1 MKLPKLNL
9 KLPELKIK
17 LPELP
22 KLTKTQK
29 LLSIAITVFL
39 LLDITAGIIL
49 LANKDKSAV
58 RLVCGSENTSRLF
71 SLDSAASKGTIKED
85 GYANFK
91 FTKAQKEYFYKTYRE
106 NGTVALTVCLQL
118 MPTKKQ
124 KEQLELSDGTEPVF
138 RYGFLGEEDFTIEG
152 KFLRK
157 KYPDTRRIQ
166 IQGDERKAPE
176 LFDISFAV
184 QKNENIEKYIPKG
197 FFIYSTVRC
206 RIIAACVVPAEIG
219 YDLTSEIPFYGFACN
234 GGIVNFESRGFDFS
248 GSSMVFPVQS
258 NAKQTMPE
266 YRVLLSQNPEN
277 KTTREHS
284 VRVQMNVGGEKLYI
298 NNVTAAREIII
309 PAAALNTPFSRTEI
323 VENAECVDS
332 LIMRGTNAVATLR
345 GSDDT
350 AGVGGGAAQS
360 ATSAQGAATT
370 LSATATLNPEPD
382 FAYEILEPIRT
393 DPGLIL
399 NYKTSQW
406 RTADYEIYEWD
417 RFPQILFFDT
427 RNYEVQDKLFRR
439 LAFFVEKQGYKGR
452 LLTNEELGDMHGY
465 NAHDYSAQ
473 SMANFFNKATELNFK
488 LNEEE
493 LLLKRILIHNGLLE
507 DDGFYVKANEGGLVS
522 ISRETPAW
530 SRTNLLAH
538 EGWHTIFFRDAEF
551 RNFVSAV
558 YYTFD
563 QTSRDF
569 LIDYFKSQPSLGYDV
584 NDEYLMHNEFMAYIM
599 QQRLSEVANYF
610 VHLANRGTVIK
621 FTPDLAAYIRKTE
634 GRGFE
639 DAANAL
645 NDFVFDKYGIVC
657 GNIAL
662 VNR

>member
-1 MKLPKLNL
+1 MKLPDLTKKL
-9 KLPELKIK
+9 KLDKLSSLSKSQKI
-17 LPELP
+17 LVAAVV
-22 KLTKTQK
+22 
-29 LLSIAITVFL
+29 IFL
-39 LLDITAGIIL
+39 ILDIAAGIVLI
-49 LANKDKSAV
+49 ANKNKSAV
-58 RLVCGSENTSRLF
+58 HILGPRGEMTSLYA
-71 SLDSAASKGTIKED
+71 LDSAAAKGTVNNE
-85 GYANFK
+85 YANFK
-91 FTKAQKEYFYKTYRE
+91 FTKAQKEYFSKVYKDQ
-106 NGTVALTVCLQL
+106 GSVSLTVCFQM

-124 KEQLELSDGTEPVF
+124 KELLASDADAVL
-138 RYGFLGEEDFTIEG
+138 RYGFLSEDDFTIDG
-152 KFLRK
+152 KFIKK

-166 IQGDERKAPE
+166 VQADEKNAPTV
-176 LFDISFAV
+176 FDISFAV
-184 QKNENIEKYIPKG
+184 QKNDNIEKYIPEG
-197 FFIYSTVRC
+197 FYVYSTLRC
-206 RIIAACVVPAEIG
+206 RVLAAIVVPAEIG
-219 YDLTSEIPFYGFACN
+219 FDFRSEIPFAGFACN
-234 GGIVNFESRGFDFS
+234 GGILDFKSKTFDFS

-258 NAKQTMPE
+258 NMMQSMPE
-266 YRVLLSQNPEN
+266 YRVMLSENPEN
-277 KTTREHS
+277 KTTREHA
-284 VRVQMNVGGEKLYI
+284 VRIQMNVGGEKLYL
-298 NNVTAAREIII
+298 NNVTAANELII
-309 PAAALNTPFSRTEI
+309 PTAALNTPFSR
-323 VENAECVDS
+323 VEFTDNAECVES
-332 LIMRGTNAVATLR
+332 LIMRGTKA
-345 GSDDT
+345 
-350 AGVGGGAAQS
+350 AGAEV
-360 ATSAQGAATT
+360 
-370 LSATATLNPEPD
+370 
-382 FAYEILEPIRT
+382 LEPVRT

-406 RTADYEIYEWD
+406 RTADYELYEWD

-465 NAHDYSAQ
+465 NAHDYSAE
-473 SMANFFNKATELNFK
+473 SMARFFNKATELNFP

-493 LLLKRILIHNGLLE
+493 ELLKRILIHNKLLE
-507 DDGFYVKANEGGLVS
+507 SDGMYVKANEGGLVS
-522 ISRETPAW
+522 ISRETPGW

-563 QTSRDF
+563 PDSRDF

-610 VHLANRGTVIK
+610 VHLANRGTVINY
-621 FTPDLAAYIRKTE
+621 TPNLAAYVRKTE

-645 NDFVFDKYGIVC
+645 NDFVYDKYGIVC

-662 VNR
+662 VSR

>member
-9 KLPELKIK
+9 KLPKLNIK
-17 LPELP
+17 LPHLP
-22 KLTKTQK
+22 QMTKTQK
-29 LLSIAITVFL
+29 LLSIAIAIFL
-39 LLDITAGIIL
+39 LLDITAGIVL
-49 LANKDKSAV
+49 LVNKDKSAV
-58 RLVCGSENTSRLF
+58 RLVCGSENTTRLF
-71 SLDSAASKGTIKED
+71 ALDSAASKGTIKED

-91 FTKAQKEYFYKTYRE
+91 FTKTQKEYFYKTYRE

-124 KEQLELSDGTEPVF
+124 MELLSSDAETLF
-138 RYGFLGEEDFTIEG
+138 RYGFLGNEDFTIEG
-152 KFLRK
+152 KFLKK

-166 IQGDERKAPE
+166 IQGDEKKAPE
-176 LFDISFAV
+176 LFDVSFAV
-184 QKNENIEKYIPKG
+184 QKNDNIEKYAPEG
-197 FFIYSTVRC
+197 FFIYSSIRC
-206 RIIAACVVPAEIG
+206 RIIAACVVPAEVG
-219 YDLTSEIPFYGFACN
+219 FDVTKEIPFYGFACN
-234 GGIVNFESRGFDFS
+234 GGLVDFERRAFDFS
-248 GSSMVFPVQS
+248 GCSMVFPVQS
-258 NAKQTMPE
+258 NTKQTMPE
-266 YRVLLSQNPEN
+266 YRVMLSEKPEN
-277 KTTREHS
+277 KSTREHS
-284 VRVQMNVGGEKLYI
+284 VRVQMNIGGEKLYI
-298 NNVTAAREIII
+298 NNVNAAREIII
-309 PAAALNTPFSRTEI
+309 PAAALNTPFSRTELA
-323 VENAECVDS
+323 ENADSVES
-332 LIMRGTNAVATLR
+332 LIMRGTKALASEE
-345 GSDDT
+345 G
-350 AGVGGGAAQS
+350 
-360 ATSAQGAATT
+360 
-370 LSATATLNPEPD
+370 
-382 FAYEILEPIRT
+382 EILEPIRT

-427 RNYEVQDKLFRR
+427 RNYEVQDRLFRR

-452 LLTNEELGDMHGY
+452 LLTNDELGDMHGY

-473 SMANFFNKATELNFK
+473 SMANFFNKASELHFQ

-493 LLLKRILIHNGLLE
+493 LLLKRILIHNGFLE
-507 DDGFYVKANEGGLVS
+507 DDGLYVKANEGGLVS
-522 ISRETPAW
+522 ISRETPGW

-551 RNFVSAV
+551 RNYVSAV

-563 QTSRDF
+563 PTSRDF
-569 LIDYFKSQPSLGYDV
+569 LIDYFKSQPSLGYDI

-599 QQRLSEVANYF
+599 QQKLSEVANYF

-645 NDFVFDKYGIVC
+645 NDFVYDKYGIVC

>member
-1 MKLPKLNL
+1 M
-9 KLPELKIK
+9 KLPELTKKLKLDKLSSLSKSQKI
-17 LPELP
+17 LVAAVV
-22 KLTKTQK
+22 
-29 LLSIAITVFL
+29 IFL
-39 LLDITAGIIL
+39 ILDIAAGIVLI
-49 LANKDKSAV
+49 ANKNKSAV
-58 RLVCGSENTSRLF
+58 HILGPRGEMTSLYA
-71 SLDSAASKGTIKED
+71 LDSAASKGTVNNQ
-85 GYANFK
+85 YANFK
-91 FTKAQKEYFYKTYRE
+91 FTKAQKEYFSKVYKDQ
-106 NGTVALTVCLQL
+106 GSVSLTVCFQM

-124 KEQLELSDGTEPVF
+124 KEFLESDADAVL
-138 RYGFLGEEDFTIEG
+138 RYGFLSGDDFTIDG
-152 KFLRK
+152 KFIKK

-166 IQGDERKAPE
+166 VQADEKNAPTV
-176 LFDISFAV
+176 FDISFAV
-184 QKNENIEKYIPKG
+184 QKNENIEKYIPEG
-197 FFIYSTVRC
+197 FYVYSTVRC
-206 RIIAACVVPAEIG
+206 RVLAAIVVPAEIG
-219 YDLTSEIPFYGFACN
+219 FDFRSEIPFAGFACN
-234 GGIVNFESRGFDFS
+234 GGILDFKSKTFDFS

-258 NAKQTMPE
+258 NMMQSMPE
-266 YRVLLSQNPEN
+266 YRVMLSENPEN
-277 KTTREHS
+277 KTTREHA
-284 VRVQMNVGGEKLYI
+284 VRIQMNVGGEKLYL
-298 NNVTAAREIII
+298 NNVTAANELII
-309 PAAALNTPFSRTEI
+309 PTAALNTPFSR
-323 VENAECVDS
+323 VEFTDNAECVES
-332 LIMRGTNAVATLR
+332 LIMRGTKA
-345 GSDDT
+345 
-350 AGVGGGAAQS
+350 AGAEV
-360 ATSAQGAATT
+360 
-370 LSATATLNPEPD
+370 
-382 FAYEILEPIRT
+382 LEPVRT

-406 RTADYEIYEWD
+406 RTADYELYEWD

-465 NAHDYSAQ
+465 NAHDYSAE
-473 SMANFFNKATELNFK
+473 SMARFFNKATELNFP

-493 LLLKRILIHNGLLE
+493 ELLKRILIHNKLLE
-507 DDGFYVKANEGGLVS
+507 SDGMYVKANEGGLVS
-522 ISRETPAW
+522 ISRETPGW

-563 QTSRDF
+563 PDSRDF

-599 QQRLSEVANYF
+599 QQKLSEVANYF
-610 VHLANRGTVIK
+610 VHLANRGTVIN
-621 FTPDLAAYIRKTE
+621 FTPELAAYIRKTE

>member
-1 MKLPKLNL
+1 MKMPKFTS
-9 KLPELKIK
+9 
-17 LPELP
+17 
-22 KLTKTQK
+22 LTKIQK
-29 LLSIAITVFL
+29 SLVVALVVFL

-49 LANKDKSAV
+49 LVNKNKSAV
-58 RLVCGSENTSRLF
+58 KLVGPGGVTTNLY
-71 SLDSAASKGTIKED
+71 SLDSAATKGTVND

-91 FTKAQKEYFYKTYRE
+91 FTKAQKEYFYKTYNE
-106 NGTVALTVCLQL
+106 QGSVALTICLQM
-118 MPTKKQ
+118 MPTRKQ
-124 KEQLELSDGTEPVF
+124 KELMDSDNQTVL
-138 RYGFLGEEDFTIEG
+138 RYGFLGKDDFTIEG
-152 KFLRK
+152 KFIKK

-166 IQGDERKAPE
+166 IQADEKNAPE
-176 LFDISFAV
+176 LFDVSFAV
-184 QKNENIEKYIPKG
+184 QKNDNIEKFTPEG
-197 FFIYSTVRC
+197 FFVYSTVRC
-206 RIIAACVVPAEIG
+206 RVIAAIVVPAEIG
-219 YDLTSEIPFYGFACN
+219 FDYKAEIPFVGFACN
-234 GGIVNFESRGFDFS
+234 GGVIDFTNKSFDFS

-258 NAKQTMPE
+258 NNKQSMPE
-266 YRVLLSQNPEN
+266 FRVLLSDNPEN

-284 VRVQMNVGGEKLYI
+284 VRVQMNVGGEKLYL
-298 NNVTAAREIII
+298 NNVEAARELII
-309 PAAALNTPFSRTEI
+309 PTGALNTPFSR
-323 VENAECVDS
+323 VEFTDNSECVES
-332 LIMRGTNAVATLR
+332 LIMRGT
-345 GSDDT
+345 SI
-350 AGVGGGAAQS
+350 AGDEV
-360 ATSAQGAATT
+360 
-370 LSATATLNPEPD
+370 LDPV
-382 FAYEILEPIRT
+382 RT

-406 RTADYEIYEWD
+406 RTADYELFEWD

-427 RNYEVQDKLFRR
+427 RNYEVQNKLFRR
-439 LAFFVEKQGYKGR
+439 MAFFVEKQGYKGR

-465 NAHDYSAQ
+465 NAHDYSAE
-473 SMANFFNKATELNFK
+473 SMARFFNKATEIGFQ

-493 LLLKRILIHNGLLE
+493 LLLKRILIHNKLFESDGL
-507 DDGFYVKANEGGLVS
+507 YVKANEGGLVS
-522 ISRETPAW
+522 ISRETPLW

-563 QTSRDF
+563 PTSLEF
-569 LIDYFKSQPSLGYDV
+569 LIDYFKSQPSLGYDI

-599 QQRLSEVANYF
+599 QQKLSEVSKYF
-610 VHLANRGTVIK
+610 VHLANRGTVID
-621 FTPDLAAYIRKTE
+621 FTPELASYVRKTE

>member
-1 MKLPKLNL
+1 MKMPKFTS
-9 KLPELKIK
+9 
-17 LPELP
+17 
-22 KLTKTQK
+22 LTKIQK
-29 LLSIAITVFL
+29 SLVVALVVFL

-49 LANKDKSAV
+49 LVNKNKSAV
-58 RLVCGSENTSRLF
+58 KLVGPGGVTTNLY
-71 SLDSAASKGTIKED
+71 SLDSAATKGTVND

-91 FTKAQKEYFYKTYRE
+91 FTKAQKEYFYKTYNE
-106 NGTVALTVCLQL
+106 QGSVALTICLQM
-118 MPTKKQ
+118 MPTRKQ
-124 KEQLELSDGTEPVF
+124 KELMDSDNQTVL
-138 RYGFLGEEDFTIEG
+138 RYGFLGKDDFTIEG
-152 KFLRK
+152 KFIKK

-166 IQGDERKAPE
+166 IQADEKNAPE
-176 LFDISFAV
+176 LFDVSFAV
-184 QKNENIEKYIPKG
+184 QKNDNIEKFTPEG
-197 FFIYSTVRC
+197 FFVYSTVRC
-206 RIIAACVVPAEIG
+206 RVIAAIVVPAEIG
-219 YDLTSEIPFYGFACN
+219 FDYKAEIPFVGFACN
-234 GGIVNFESRGFDFS
+234 GGVIDFTNKSFDFS

-258 NAKQTMPE
+258 NNKQSMPE
-266 YRVLLSQNPEN
+266 FRVLLSDNPEN

-284 VRVQMNVGGEKLYI
+284 VRVQMNVGGEKLYL
-298 NNVTAAREIII
+298 NNVEAARELII
-309 PAAALNTPFSRTEI
+309 PTGALNTPFSR
-323 VENAECVDS
+323 VEFTDNSECVES
-332 LIMRGTNAVATLR
+332 LIMRGT
-345 GSDDT
+345 SI
-350 AGVGGGAAQS
+350 AGDEV
-360 ATSAQGAATT
+360 
-370 LSATATLNPEPD
+370 LDPV
-382 FAYEILEPIRT
+382 RT

-406 RTADYEIYEWD
+406 RTADYELFEWD

-439 LAFFVEKQGYKGR
+439 MAFFVEKQGYKGR

-465 NAHDYSAQ
+465 NAHDYSAE
-473 SMANFFNKATELNFK
+473 SMARFFNKATEIGFQ

-493 LLLKRILIHNGLLE
+493 LLLKRILIHNKLFESDGL
-507 DDGFYVKANEGGLVS
+507 YVKANEGGLVS
-522 ISRETPAW
+522 ISRETPLW

-563 QTSRDF
+563 PTSLEF
-569 LIDYFKSQPSLGYDV
+569 LIDYFKSQPSLGYDI

-599 QQRLSEVANYF
+599 QQKLSEVSKYF
-610 VHLANRGTVIK
+610 VHLANRGTVID
-621 FTPDLAAYIRKTE
+621 FTPELAAYVRKTE